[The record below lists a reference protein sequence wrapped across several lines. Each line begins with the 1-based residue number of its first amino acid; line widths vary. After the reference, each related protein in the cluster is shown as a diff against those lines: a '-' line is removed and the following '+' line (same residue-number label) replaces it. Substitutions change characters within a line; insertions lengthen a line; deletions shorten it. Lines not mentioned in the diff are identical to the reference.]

1 MRFFI
6 TLFFCFLFVG
16 LSAQNK
22 TGVWYGAIVFE
33 PDGVR
38 EIDSEPRIRVD
49 AQTGRIVNVP
59 PMYAGSMSLSKSRTY
74 TKAKLEIV
82 DTAGQMMAVLTT
94 FSADQKKLSAYLFYL
109 SATPTQKYAYYAKA
123 VRCLVNETEH
133 TPSLFDLHGNFI
145 FTDTSVVF
153 SGIWESPFGK
163 SRLGKFSFQPSIQSV
178 NVNPELLIEWNDAVK
193 FSPSGMT
200 EIENWAPSTSNFD
213 TILTKSFYIDVSI
226 VETGVL
232 DHDTLVVLV
241 DGQVLEENLVLTDK
255 KHDFRVNITSKD
267 YHQLTIRTKSEGS
280 IKGTGYLLSI
290 ATKENVYKYNLIQ
303 YKYNQS
309 DWFFQ
314 KVGGRA
320 RSN

>member
-1 MRFFI
+1 MRLFI
-6 TLFFCFLFVG
+6 TILFCMFFVAV
-16 LSAQNK
+16 SAQNK

-38 EIDSEPRIRVD
+38 EVDTESRIRVD
-49 AQTGRIVNVP
+49 PKAGRIINVP

-74 TKAKLEIV
+74 TKAKLEIL

-94 FSADQKKLSAYLFYL
+94 FSADQKKLTAYLFYL
-109 SATPTQKYAYYAKA
+109 SVTPTEKYNYYAKA
-123 VRCLVNETEH
+123 VRCLINETEH

-178 NVNPELLIEWNDAVK
+178 HVNPELLIQWNDIVNVV
-193 FSPSGMT
+193 PEVT
-200 EIENWAPSTSNFD
+200 QIENWAPSTSNFD
-213 TILTKSFYIDVSI
+213 TILTKSFYIDVS
-226 VETGVL
+226 VAETGAL
-232 DHDTLVVLV
+232 DHDTLSVIL
-241 DGQVLEENLVLTDK
+241 DGQVIEENLVLTDK

-290 ATKENVYKYNLIQ
+290 ATKENVYKYNLTQ

>member
-1 MRFFI
+1 MRLLTTI
-6 TLFFCFLFVG
+6 LFFLSFVAV
-16 LSAQNK
+16 SAQNK

-38 EIDSEPRIRVD
+38 EVDSEPRIRVD
-49 AQTGRIVNVP
+49 AQAGRIVNVP
-59 PMYAGSMSLSKSRTY
+59 PVYAGSMSLSKSRTY

-94 FSADQKKLSAYLFYL
+94 FSADQKKLTAYLFYL
-109 SATPTQKYAYYAKA
+109 SATPTEKYNYYAKA
-123 VRCLVNETEH
+123 VRCLVNETDH
-133 TPSLFDLHGNFI
+133 TPSLFDLHGNFV

-163 SRLGKFSFQPSIQSV
+163 SRLGKFNFQPSVQSI
-178 NVNPELLIEWNDAVK
+178 NVNPELLIQWNDIVK
-193 FSPSGMT
+193 VVP
-200 EIENWAPSTSNFD
+200 EVIQIENWAPSTSNFD

-226 VETGVL
+226 AETGVL
-232 DHDTLVVLV
+232 DHDTLSIII
-241 DGQVLEENLVLTDK
+241 DGQVIEENLVLTDK

-280 IKGTGYLLSI
+280 IKGAGYLLSI

>member
-1 MRFFI
+1 MRLLI
-6 TLFFCFLFVG
+6 TILFCFLFVA

-38 EIDSEPRIRVD
+38 EVDTESRIRVD
-49 AQTGRIVNVP
+49 AQAGRIVNVP
-59 PMYAGSMSLSKSRTY
+59 PMYAGTMSLSKSRTY
-74 TKAKLEIV
+74 TKAKLEII
-82 DTAGQMMAVLTT
+82 DTANHIMAVLTT

-109 SATPTQKYAYYAKA
+109 SITPNQKYSYYAKA
-123 VRCLVNETEH
+123 VRCLVNETEN
-133 TPSLFDLHGNFI
+133 TPSLFDLHGDFI

-178 NVNPELLIEWNDAVK
+178 NVNPELLIQWNDVVHVL
-193 FSPSGMT
+193 PGVT
-200 EIENWAPSTSNFD
+200 DIENWAPSTSNFD
-213 TILTKSFYIDVSI
+213 TLLTKSFYIDFSI
-226 VETGVL
+226 AETGAL
-232 DHDTLVVLV
+232 DHDTLSVLL

-255 KHDFRVNITSKD
+255 KHDFRVNITSKE
-267 YHQLTIRTKSEGS
+267 YHQLTIRTKSEGA

-290 ATKENVYKYNLIQ
+290 ATKENVYKYNLTQ

-314 KVGGRA
+314 KVGSRD

>member
-1 MRFFI
+1 MRLLI
-6 TLFFCFLFVG
+6 TILFCFLFVA

-38 EIDSEPRIRVD
+38 ELDTESRIRVD
-49 AQTGRIVNVP
+49 AKAGRIVNVP
-59 PMYAGSMSLSKSRTY
+59 PMYAGTMSLSKSRTY
-74 TKAKLEIV
+74 TKAKLEII
-82 DTAGQMMAVLTT
+82 DTANHIMAVLTT

-109 SATPTQKYAYYAKA
+109 SITPNQKYSYYAKA
-123 VRCLVNETEH
+123 VRCLVNETEN
-133 TPSLFDLHGNFI
+133 TPSLFDLHGDFI

-178 NVNPELLIEWNDAVK
+178 NVNPELLIQWNDVVHVL
-193 FSPSGMT
+193 PGVT
-200 EIENWAPSTSNFD
+200 DIENWAPSTSNFD
-213 TILTKSFYIDVSI
+213 TLLTKSFYIDFSI
-226 VETGVL
+226 AETGAL
-232 DHDTLVVLV
+232 DHDTLSVLL

-255 KHDFRVNITSKD
+255 KHDFRVNITSKE
-267 YHQLTIRTKSEGS
+267 YHQLTIRTKSEGA

-290 ATKENVYKYNLIQ
+290 ATKENVYKYNLTQ

-309 DWFFQ
+309 DWFFH
-314 KVGGRA
+314 KVGSRD

>member
-1 MRFFI
+1 MRLLI
-6 TLFFCFLFVG
+6 TILFCFLFVA

-38 EIDSEPRIRVD
+38 EVDTESRIRVD
-49 AQTGRIVNVP
+49 AQAGRIVNVP
-59 PMYAGSMSLSKSRTY
+59 PMYAGTMSLSKSRTY
-74 TKAKLEIV
+74 TKAKLEII
-82 DTAGQMMAVLTT
+82 DTANHMMAVLTT

-109 SATPTQKYAYYAKA
+109 SATPNQKYSYYAKA
-123 VRCLVNETEH
+123 VRCLVNETEN
-133 TPSLFDLHGNFI
+133 TPSLFDLHGDFI

-178 NVNPELLIEWNDAVK
+178 NVNPELLIQWNDVVHVL
-193 FSPSGMT
+193 PGVT
-200 EIENWAPSTSNFD
+200 DIENWAPSTSNFD
-213 TILTKSFYIDVSI
+213 TLLTKSFYIDFSI
-226 VETGVL
+226 AETGAL
-232 DHDTLVVLV
+232 DHDTLLVLL

-255 KHDFRVNITSKD
+255 KQDFRVNITSKE
-267 YHQLTIRTKSEGS
+267 YHQLTIRTKSEGA

-290 ATKENVYKYNLIQ
+290 ATKENVYKYNLTQ

-309 DWFFQ
+309 DWFFH
-314 KVGGRA
+314 KVGSKG

>member
-1 MRFFI
+1 MRLLI
-6 TLFFCFLFVG
+6 TILFCFLFVA

-38 EIDSEPRIRVD
+38 EVDTESRIRVD
-49 AQTGRIVNVP
+49 AQAGRIVNVP
-59 PMYAGSMSLSKSRTY
+59 PMYAGTMSLSKSRTY
-74 TKAKLEIV
+74 TKAKLEII
-82 DTAGQMMAVLTT
+82 DTANHMMAVLTT

-109 SATPTQKYAYYAKA
+109 SATPNQKYSYYAKA
-123 VRCLVNETEH
+123 VRCLVNETEN
-133 TPSLFDLHGNFI
+133 TPSLFDLHGDFI

-178 NVNPELLIEWNDAVK
+178 NVNPELLIQWNDVVHVL
-193 FSPSGMT
+193 PGVT
-200 EIENWAPSTSNFD
+200 DIENWAPSTSNFD
-213 TILTKSFYIDVSI
+213 TLLTKSFYIDFSI
-226 VETGVL
+226 AETGAL
-232 DHDTLVVLV
+232 DHDTLSVLL
-241 DGQVLEENLVLTDK
+241 DGRVLEENLVLTDK
-255 KHDFRVNITSKD
+255 KHDFRVNITSKE
-267 YHQLTIRTKSEGS
+267 YHQLTIRTKSEGA

-290 ATKENVYKYNLIQ
+290 ATKENVYKYNLTQ

-314 KVGGRA
+314 KVGSRD

>member
-1 MRFFI
+1 MRLLI
-6 TLFFCFLFVG
+6 TILFCFLFVA

-38 EIDSEPRIRVD
+38 EVDTESRIRVD
-49 AQTGRIVNVP
+49 AQAGRIVNVP
-59 PMYAGSMSLSKSRTY
+59 PMYAGTMSLSKSRTY
-74 TKAKLEIV
+74 TKAKLEII
-82 DTAGQMMAVLTT
+82 DTANHIMAVLTT

-109 SATPTQKYAYYAKA
+109 SATPNQKYSYYAKA
-123 VRCLVNETEH
+123 VRCLVNETEN
-133 TPSLFDLHGNFI
+133 TPSLFDLHGDFI

-153 SGIWESPFGK
+153 SGIWESLFGK

-178 NVNPELLIEWNDAVK
+178 NVNPELLIQWNDVVHVL
-193 FSPSGMT
+193 PGVT
-200 EIENWAPSTSNFD
+200 DIENWAPSTSNFD
-213 TILTKSFYIDVSI
+213 TLLTKSFYIDFSI
-226 VETGVL
+226 AETGAL
-232 DHDTLVVLV
+232 DHDTLSVLL

>member
-1 MRFFI
+1 MRPFI
-6 TLFFCFLFVG
+6 TVLFFMSFVAV
-16 LSAQNK
+16 SAQNK

-38 EIDSEPRIRVD
+38 EVDSEPRIRVD
-49 AQTGRIVNVP
+49 AQAGRIVNVP
-59 PMYAGSMSLSKSRTY
+59 PVYAGTMSLSKSRTY

-94 FSADQKKLSAYLFYL
+94 FSADQKKLTAYLFYV
-109 SATPTQKYAYYAKA
+109 SATPTEKYNYYAKA
-123 VRCLVNETEH
+123 VRCLINETEH
-133 TPSLFDLHGNFI
+133 TPSLFDLHGNFV

-163 SRLGKFSFQPSIQSV
+163 SRLGKFTFQPSIQSI
-178 NVNPELLIEWNDAVK
+178 NVNPELLIQWNDIVK
-193 FSPSGMT
+193 VVP
-200 EIENWAPSTSNFD
+200 EVIQIENWAPSTSNFD
-213 TILTKSFYIDVSI
+213 TILTKSFYIDFSI
-226 VETGVL
+226 AETGVL

-280 IKGTGYLLSI
+280 IKGTGFLLSI

>member
-1 MRFFI
+1 MRLLI
-6 TLFFCFLFVG
+6 TILFCFLFVA

-38 EIDSEPRIRVD
+38 ELDTESRIRVD
-49 AQTGRIVNVP
+49 AQAGRIVNVP
-59 PMYAGSMSLSKSRTY
+59 PMYAGTMSLSKSRTY
-74 TKAKLEIV
+74 TKAKLEII
-82 DTAGQMMAVLTT
+82 DTANHMMAVLTT

-109 SATPTQKYAYYAKA
+109 SATPNQKYSYYAKA
-123 VRCLVNETEH
+123 VRCLVNETEN
-133 TPSLFDLHGNFI
+133 TPSLFDLHGDFI

-178 NVNPELLIEWNDAVK
+178 NVNPELLIQWNDVVHVL
-193 FSPSGMT
+193 PGVT
-200 EIENWAPSTSNFD
+200 DIENWAPSTSNFD
-213 TILTKSFYIDVSI
+213 TLLTKSFYIDFSI
-226 VETGVL
+226 AETGAL
-232 DHDTLVVLV
+232 DHDTLSVLL
-241 DGQVLEENLVLTDK
+241 DGRVLEENLVLTDK
-255 KHDFRVNITSKD
+255 KHDFRVNITSKE
-267 YHQLTIRTKSEGS
+267 YHQLTIRTKSEGA

-290 ATKENVYKYNLIQ
+290 ATKENVYKYNLTQ

-314 KVGGRA
+314 KVGSRD

>member
-1 MRFFI
+1 MRLLTTI
-6 TLFFCFLFVG
+6 LFFLSFVAV
-16 LSAQNK
+16 SAQNK

-38 EIDSEPRIRVD
+38 EVDSEPRIRVD
-49 AQTGRIVNVP
+49 AQAGRIVNVP
-59 PMYAGSMSLSKSRTY
+59 PVYAGSMSLSKSRTY

-94 FSADQKKLSAYLFYL
+94 FSADQKKLTAYLFYL
-109 SATPTQKYAYYAKA
+109 SATPTEKYNYYAKA
-123 VRCLVNETEH
+123 VRCLVNETDH
-133 TPSLFDLHGNFI
+133 TPSLFDLHGNFV

-163 SRLGKFSFQPSIQSV
+163 SRLGKFSFQPSIQSI
-178 NVNPELLIEWNDAVK
+178 NVNPELLIQWNDIVK
-193 FSPSGMT
+193 VVP
-200 EIENWAPSTSNFD
+200 EVIQIENWAPSTSNFD

-226 VETGVL
+226 AETGVL
-232 DHDTLVVLV
+232 DHDTLSIIL
-241 DGQVLEENLVLTDK
+241 DGREIEENLVLTDK

>member
-1 MRFFI
+1 MRLFITILFFI
-6 TLFFCFLFVG
+6 SFVG
-16 LSAQNK
+16 VSAQNK

-38 EIDSEPRIRVD
+38 EVDSELRIRVD
-49 AQTGRIVNVP
+49 AKAGRIINVP
-59 PMYAGSMSLSKSRTY
+59 PVYAGSMSLSKSRTY
-74 TKAKLEIV
+74 TKAKLEII

-94 FSADQKKLSAYLFYL
+94 FSADEKKLTAYLFYL
-109 SATPTQKYAYYAKA
+109 SATPTEKYNYYAKA
-123 VRCLVNETEH
+123 VRCLMNETEH
-133 TPSLFDLHGNFI
+133 TPSLFDLHGNFN

-178 NVNPELLIEWNDAVK
+178 NVNPELLIQWNDVVKVIPAV
-193 FSPSGMT
+193 T
-200 EIENWAPSTSNFD
+200 EIETWAPSTSNFD
-213 TILTKSFYIDVSI
+213 TILTKSFYIDFSI
-226 VETGVL
+226 AETGVM

-241 DGQVLEENLVLTDK
+241 DGQVIEENLLLTDK

-290 ATKENVYKYNLIQ
+290 ATKENVYKYNLTQ

-314 KVGGRA
+314 KVGGRG

>member
-1 MRFFI
+1 MRLLTTI
-6 TLFFCFLFVG
+6 LFFLSFVAV
-16 LSAQNK
+16 SAQNK

-38 EIDSEPRIRVD
+38 EVDSEPRIRVD
-49 AQTGRIVNVP
+49 AQAGRIVNVP
-59 PMYAGSMSLSKSRTY
+59 PVYAGSMSLSKSRTY

-82 DTAGQMMAVLTT
+82 DSAGQMMAVLTT
-94 FSADQKKLSAYLFYL
+94 FSADQKKLTAYLFYL
-109 SATPTQKYAYYAKA
+109 SATPTEKYNYYAKA
-123 VRCLVNETEH
+123 VRCLVNETDH
-133 TPSLFDLHGNFI
+133 TPSLFDLHGNFV

-163 SRLGKFSFQPSIQSV
+163 SRLGKFSFQPSIQSI
-178 NVNPELLIEWNDAVK
+178 NVNPELLIQWNDIVK
-193 FSPSGMT
+193 VVP
-200 EIENWAPSTSNFD
+200 EVIQIENWAPSTSNFD
-213 TILTKSFYIDVSI
+213 TVLTKSFYIDVSI
-226 VETGVL
+226 AETGVL
-232 DHDTLVVLV
+232 DHDTLSIIL
-241 DGQVLEENLVLTDK
+241 DGRVLEENLVLTDK
-255 KHDFRVNITSKD
+255 KHDFRVNITSKN

-290 ATKENVYKYNLIQ
+290 ATKENVYKYNLTQ

>member
-1 MRFFI
+1 MRLLIGILFCMFF
-6 TLFFCFLFVG
+6 VAV
-16 LSAQNK
+16 SAQNK

-38 EIDSEPRIRVD
+38 EVDTESRIRVD
-49 AQTGRIVNVP
+49 PKAGRIINVP

-74 TKAKLEIV
+74 TKAKLEII

-94 FSADQKKLSAYLFYL
+94 FSADQKKLTAYLFYL
-109 SATPTQKYAYYAKA
+109 SITPTEKYNYYAKA
-123 VRCLVNETEH
+123 VRCLINETEH

-178 NVNPELLIEWNDAVK
+178 HVNPELLIQWNDIVK
-193 FSPSGMT
+193 IVPEVT
-200 EIENWAPSTSNFD
+200 QIENWAPSTSNFD

-226 VETGVL
+226 AETGAL
-232 DHDTLVVLV
+232 DNDTLSVIL
-241 DGQVLEENLVLTDK
+241 DGQVIEENLVLTDK

-290 ATKENVYKYNLIQ
+290 ATKENVYKYNLTQ
-303 YKYNQS
+303 YRYNQS

>member
-1 MRFFI
+1 MRLFI
-6 TLFFCFLFVG
+6 TILFCMFFVAV
-16 LSAQNK
+16 SAQNK

-38 EIDSEPRIRVD
+38 ELDTESRIRVD
-49 AQTGRIVNVP
+49 PKAGRIINVP

-74 TKAKLEIV
+74 TKAKLEII

-94 FSADQKKLSAYLFYL
+94 FSANQKKLTAYLFYL
-109 SATPTQKYAYYAKA
+109 SVTPTEKYNYYAKA
-123 VRCLVNETEH
+123 VRCLINETEH

-178 NVNPELLIEWNDAVK
+178 HVNPELLIQWNDIVNVV
-193 FSPSGMT
+193 PEVT
-200 EIENWAPSTSNFD
+200 QIENWAPSTSNFD

-226 VETGVL
+226 AETGAL
-232 DHDTLVVLV
+232 DNDTLSVIL
-241 DGQVLEENLVLTDK
+241 DGQVIEENLVLTDK

-290 ATKENVYKYNLIQ
+290 ATKENVYKYNLTQ

>member
-6 TLFFCFLFVG
+6 TLFFCFLFLG

-193 FSPSGMT
+193 FSPSGIT
-200 EIENWAPSTSNFD
+200 EIENWAASTSNFD

-290 ATKENVYKYNLIQ
+290 STKENVYKYNLTQ

-314 KVGGRA
+314 KIGGRP

>member
-1 MRFFI
+1 MRLFI
-6 TLFFCFLFVG
+6 TVLFFMSFMAV
-16 LSAQNK
+16 SAQNK

-38 EIDSEPRIRVD
+38 EVDSEPRIRVD
-49 AQTGRIVNVP
+49 AQAGRIVNVP
-59 PMYAGSMSLSKSRTY
+59 PVYAGTMSLSKSRTY

-94 FSADQKKLSAYLFYL
+94 FSADQKKLTAYLFYV
-109 SATPTQKYAYYAKA
+109 SATPTEKYNYYAKA
-123 VRCLVNETEH
+123 VRCLINETEH
-133 TPSLFDLHGNFI
+133 TPSLFDLHGNFV

-163 SRLGKFSFQPSIQSV
+163 SRLGKFTFQPSIQSI
-178 NVNPELLIEWNDAVK
+178 NVNPELLIQWNDIVK
-193 FSPSGMT
+193 VVP
-200 EIENWAPSTSNFD
+200 EVIQIENWAPSTSNFD

-226 VETGVL
+226 AETGVL
-232 DHDTLVVLV
+232 DHDTLSVIL
-241 DGQVLEENLVLTDK
+241 DGRVIEENLVLTDK

>member
-1 MRFFI
+1 MRLFI
-6 TLFFCFLFVG
+6 TFLFFMSFVAV
-16 LSAQNK
+16 SAQNK

-38 EIDSEPRIRVD
+38 EVDSEPRIRVD
-49 AQTGRIVNVP
+49 AQAGRIINVP
-59 PMYAGSMSLSKSRTY
+59 PVYAGTMSLSKSRTY

-94 FSADQKKLSAYLFYL
+94 FSADQKKLTAYLFYV
-109 SATPTQKYAYYAKA
+109 SATPTEKYNYYAKA
-123 VRCLVNETEH
+123 VRCLINETEH
-133 TPSLFDLHGNFI
+133 TLSLFDLHGNFI

-163 SRLGKFSFQPSIQSV
+163 SRLGKFSFQPSVQSI
-178 NVNPELLIEWNDAVK
+178 NVNPELLIQWNDVVKVIPAV
-193 FSPSGMT
+193 T
-200 EIENWAPSTSNFD
+200 EIETWAPSTSNFD

-226 VETGVL
+226 AETGVL

-241 DGQVLEENLVLTDK
+241 DGRVVEENLVLTDK

-290 ATKENVYKYNLIQ
+290 VTKENVYKYNLTQ

-314 KVGGRA
+314 KIGGRG

>member
-1 MRFFI
+1 MRLLI
-6 TLFFCFLFVG
+6 TLLFFLSFIRV
-16 LSAQNK
+16 SAQNK

-38 EIDSEPRIRVD
+38 EVDTESRIRISD
-49 AQTGRIVNVP
+49 GRIVNVP
-59 PMYAGSMSLSKSRTY
+59 PMYAGSMSLSKSGIY
-74 TKAKLEIV
+74 TKAKFEII
-82 DTAGQMMAVLTT
+82 DTANQMMAVLTT
-94 FSADQKKLSAYLFYL
+94 FSADQKKSSAYLFYV
-109 SATPTQKYAYYAKA
+109 SATPNQKYNYYAKA
-123 VRCLVNETEH
+123 VRCLLNETDH

-145 FTDTSVVF
+145 ITDSSVVF

-193 FSPSGMT
+193 AIPGGVID
-200 EIENWAPSTSNFD
+200 IENWAPSTSNFD
-213 TILTKSFYIDVSI
+213 TLLTKSFYIDASI
-226 VETGVL
+226 VQTGIL
-232 DHDTLVVLV
+232 DHDTLSIIL
-241 DGQVLEENLVLTDK
+241 DGQVLEENLVLTGK

-290 ATKENVYKYNLIQ
+290 ATKENVYKYNITQ

-309 DWFFQ
+309 DWFFH

-320 RSN
+320 RLN

>member
-1 MRFFI
+1 
-6 TLFFCFLFVG
+6 
-16 LSAQNK
+16 
-22 TGVWYGAIVFE
+22 
-33 PDGVR
+33 
-38 EIDSEPRIRVD
+38 
-49 AQTGRIVNVP
+49 
-59 PMYAGSMSLSKSRTY
+59 MSLSKSRTY
-74 TKAKLEIV
+74 TKAKLEII

-94 FSADQKKLSAYLFYL
+94 FSADQKKLTAYLFYL
-109 SATPTQKYAYYAKA
+109 SVTPTEKYNYYAKA
-123 VRCLVNETEH
+123 VRCLINETEH

-178 NVNPELLIEWNDAVK
+178 HVNPELLIQWNDIVK
-193 FSPSGMT
+193 IVPEVT
-200 EIENWAPSTSNFD
+200 QIENWAPSTSNFD

-226 VETGVL
+226 AETGAL
-232 DHDTLVVLV
+232 DNDTLSVIL
-241 DGQVLEENLVLTDK
+241 DGQVIEENLVLTDK

-290 ATKENVYKYNLIQ
+290 ATKENVYKYNLTQ
-303 YKYNQS
+303 YRYNQS

>member
-1 MRFFI
+1 MRLVI
-6 TLFFCFLFVG
+6 TVLFFMSFVAV
-16 LSAQNK
+16 SAQNK

-38 EIDSEPRIRVD
+38 EVDTEPRIRVD
-49 AQTGRIVNVP
+49 AQAGRIINVP

-74 TKAKLEIV
+74 TKAKLEII

-109 SATPTQKYAYYAKA
+109 SATPSEQYNYYAKA
-123 VRCLVNETEH
+123 VRCLINETEH

-178 NVNPELLIEWNDAVK
+178 HVNPELLIEWNDAVK
-193 FSPSGMT
+193 VVPSGVT
-200 EIENWAPSTSNFD
+200 EIENWAVSTSNFD
-213 TILTKSFYIDVSI
+213 TLLTKSFYIDLSI

-232 DHDTLVVLV
+232 DHDTLMVLI
-241 DGQVLEENLVLTDK
+241 DGEVLEENLVLTDK

-280 IKGTGYLLSI
+280 VKGTGYLLSI

>member
-1 MRFFI
+1 MRLLI
-6 TLFFCFLFVG
+6 TILFCFLFVA

-38 EIDSEPRIRVD
+38 ELDTESRIRVD
-49 AQTGRIVNVP
+49 PQAGRIVNVP
-59 PMYAGSMSLSKSRTY
+59 PIYAGSMPLSKSRTY
-74 TKAKLEIV
+74 TKAKFEII
-82 DTAGQMMAVLTT
+82 DTANQMMAVLTT
-94 FSADQKKLSAYLFYL
+94 FSADQKKLSSYLFYL
-109 SATPTQKYAYYAKA
+109 SATPTQKYNYYGKG
-123 VRCLVNETEH
+123 VRCLVNETDH
-133 TPSLFDLHGNFI
+133 TPGLFDIHGNFN
-145 FTDTSVVF
+145 FTDTSITF
-153 SGIWESPFGK
+153 NGIWESPFGK
-163 SRLGKFSFQPSIQSV
+163 SRLGKFSFQPSIQSI
-178 NVNPELLIEWNDAVK
+178 NVNPELLIQWNDVVKVIPAVIQ
-193 FSPSGMT
+193 
-200 EIENWAPSTSNFD
+200 IENWAPSTSNFD
-213 TILTKSFYIDVSI
+213 TILTKSFYIDFSI
-226 VETGVL
+226 AETGVL

-290 ATKENVYKYNLIQ
+290 ATKENVYKYNLTQ

-314 KVGGRA
+314 KLGGRA

>member
-1 MRFFI
+1 MRLFITILFFI
-6 TLFFCFLFVG
+6 SFVG
-16 LSAQNK
+16 VSAQNK

-38 EIDSEPRIRVD
+38 EVDSEPRIRVD
-49 AQTGRIVNVP
+49 AQAGRIVNVP
-59 PMYAGSMSLSKSRTY
+59 PVYAGTMSLSKSRTY

-94 FSADQKKLSAYLFYL
+94 FSADQKKLTAYLFYV
-109 SATPTQKYAYYAKA
+109 SATPTEKYNYYAKA
-123 VRCLVNETEH
+123 VRCLINETEH
-133 TPSLFDLHGNFI
+133 TPSLFDLHGNFV

-163 SRLGKFSFQPSIQSV
+163 SRLGKFTFQPSIQSI
-178 NVNPELLIEWNDAVK
+178 NVNPELLIQWNDIVK
-193 FSPSGMT
+193 VVP
-200 EIENWAPSTSNFD
+200 EVIQIENWAPSTSNFD

-226 VETGVL
+226 AETGVH
-232 DHDTLVVLV
+232 DHDTLSIIL
-241 DGQVLEENLVLTDK
+241 DGRVIEENLVLTDK

>member
-1 MRFFI
+1 MRLFI
-6 TLFFCFLFVG
+6 TILFFMSFIAV
-16 LSAQNK
+16 SAQNK

-38 EIDSEPRIRVD
+38 EVDSEPRIRVD
-49 AQTGRIVNVP
+49 AKAGRIINVP
-59 PMYAGSMSLSKSRTY
+59 PVYAGSMSLSKSRTY
-74 TKAKLEIV
+74 TKAKLEII

-109 SATPTQKYAYYAKA
+109 SATPSEKYNYYAKA
-123 VRCLVNETEH
+123 VRCLMNETEH
-133 TPSLFDLHGNFI
+133 TPSLFDLHGNFN
-145 FTDTSVVF
+145 FTDSSVVF

-178 NVNPELLIEWNDAVK
+178 NVNPELLIQWNDIVKVLPAV
-193 FSPSGMT
+193 T
-200 EIENWAPSTSNFD
+200 DIENWAPSTSNFD
-213 TILTKSFYIDVSI
+213 TIFTKSFYIDFSI
-226 VETGVL
+226 AETGIL
-232 DHDTLVVLV
+232 DNDTLSVLL
-241 DGQVLEENLVLTDK
+241 DGQVIEENLVLTDK
-255 KHDFRVNITSKD
+255 KHEFRVNITYKD

-290 ATKENVYKYNLIQ
+290 ATKENVYKYNLTQ

-314 KVGGRA
+314 KLGGRA

>member
-1 MRFFI
+1 MRLFI
-6 TLFFCFLFVG
+6 TFLFFMSFVAV
-16 LSAQNK
+16 SAQNK

-38 EIDSEPRIRVD
+38 EVDSEPRIRVD
-49 AQTGRIVNVP
+49 AQAGRIVNVP
-59 PMYAGSMSLSKSRTY
+59 PVYAGTMSLSKSRTY

-94 FSADQKKLSAYLFYL
+94 FSADQKKLTAYLFYV
-109 SATPTQKYAYYAKA
+109 SATPTEKYNYYAKA
-123 VRCLVNETEH
+123 VRCLINETEH
-133 TPSLFDLHGNFI
+133 TPSLFDLHGNFV

-163 SRLGKFSFQPSIQSV
+163 SRLGKFTFQPSIQSI
-178 NVNPELLIEWNDAVK
+178 NVNPELLIQWNDIVK
-193 FSPSGMT
+193 VVP
-200 EIENWAPSTSNFD
+200 EVIQIENWAPSTSNFD

-226 VETGVL
+226 AETGVL
-232 DHDTLVVLV
+232 DHDTLSIIL
-241 DGQVLEENLVLTDK
+241 DGRVIEENLVLTDK

>member
-1 MRFFI
+1 MRLFI
-6 TLFFCFLFVG
+6 TVLFFMSFVAV
-16 LSAQNK
+16 SAQNK

-38 EIDSEPRIRVD
+38 EVDTESRIRVD
-49 AQTGRIVNVP
+49 PKAGRIINVP

-74 TKAKLEIV
+74 TKAKLEII

-94 FSADQKKLSAYLFYL
+94 FSADQKKLTAYLFYL
-109 SATPTQKYAYYAKA
+109 SVTPTEKYNYYAKA
-123 VRCLVNETEH
+123 VRCLINETEH

-178 NVNPELLIEWNDAVK
+178 HVNPELLIQWNDIVNVV
-193 FSPSGMT
+193 PEVT
-200 EIENWAPSTSNFD
+200 QIENWAPSTSNFD
-213 TILTKSFYIDVSI
+213 TILTKSFYIDFSI
-226 VETGVL
+226 AETGAI
-232 DHDTLVVLV
+232 DNDTLSVIL
-241 DGQVLEENLVLTDK
+241 DGQVIEENLVLTDK

-290 ATKENVYKYNLIQ
+290 ATKENVYKYNLTQ

>member
-1 MRFFI
+1 
-6 TLFFCFLFVG
+6 
-16 LSAQNK
+16 
-22 TGVWYGAIVFE
+22 
-33 PDGVR
+33 
-38 EIDSEPRIRVD
+38 
-49 AQTGRIVNVP
+49 
-59 PMYAGSMSLSKSRTY
+59 MSLSKSRTY

-94 FSADQKKLSAYLFYL
+94 FSADQKKLSAYLFYV
-109 SATPTQKYAYYAKA
+109 SATPTEKYNYYAKA
-123 VRCLVNETEH
+123 VRCLMNETEH

-163 SRLGKFSFQPSIQSV
+163 SRLGKFSFQPSGQFI
-178 NVNPELLIEWNDAVK
+178 NVNPELLIEWNSVVKVIPAV
-193 FSPSGMT
+193 T
-200 EIENWAPSTSNFD
+200 EIETWAPSTSNFD
-213 TILTKSFYIDVSI
+213 TILTKSFYIDFSI
-226 VETGVL
+226 AETGVL

-290 ATKENVYKYNLIQ
+290 ATKENVYKYNLTQ

-314 KVGGRA
+314 KIGGRA

>member
-1 MRFFI
+1 MRLFI
-6 TLFFCFLFVG
+6 TFLFLMSSVAV
-16 LSAQNK
+16 SAQNK

-49 AQTGRIVNVP
+49 AQAGRIINVP
-59 PMYAGSMSLSKSRTY
+59 PIYAGSMSLSKSRTY

-82 DTAGQMMAVLTT
+82 ATAGQMMAVLTT

-109 SATPTQKYAYYAKA
+109 SATPSEKYNYYAKA
-123 VRCLVNETEH
+123 VRCLMNETEH
-133 TPSLFDLHGNFI
+133 TPSLFDLHGNFN
-145 FTDTSVVF
+145 FTDSSVVF

-178 NVNPELLIEWNDAVK
+178 NVNPELLIQWNDIVKVLPAV
-193 FSPSGMT
+193 T
-200 EIENWAPSTSNFD
+200 DIENWAPSTSNFD
-213 TILTKSFYIDVSI
+213 TILTKSFYIDFSI
-226 VETGVL
+226 AETGIL
-232 DHDTLVVLV
+232 DNDTLSVLL
-241 DGQVLEENLVLTDK
+241 DGQVIEENLVLTDK
-255 KHDFRVNITSKD
+255 KHEFRVNITSKD

-290 ATKENVYKYNLIQ
+290 ATKENVYKYNLTQ

-314 KVGGRA
+314 KIGGRA

>member
-1 MRFFI
+1 MRLFI
-6 TLFFCFLFVG
+6 TILFCMFFVAV
-16 LSAQNK
+16 SAQNK

-38 EIDSEPRIRVD
+38 EVDTESRIRVD
-49 AQTGRIVNVP
+49 PKAGRIINVP

-74 TKAKLEIV
+74 TKAKLEII

-94 FSADQKKLSAYLFYL
+94 FSADQKKLTAYLFYL
-109 SATPTQKYAYYAKA
+109 SVTPTEKYNYYAKA
-123 VRCLVNETEH
+123 VRCLINETEH

-178 NVNPELLIEWNDAVK
+178 HVNPELLIQWNDIVNVV
-193 FSPSGMT
+193 PEVT
-200 EIENWAPSTSNFD
+200 QIENWAPSTSNFD
-213 TILTKSFYIDVSI
+213 TILTKSFYIDFSI
-226 VETGVL
+226 AETGAI
-232 DHDTLVVLV
+232 DNDTLSVIL
-241 DGQVLEENLVLTDK
+241 DGQVIEENLVLTDK

-290 ATKENVYKYNLIQ
+290 ATKENVYKYNLTQ

-320 RSN
+320 CSN

>member
-1 MRFFI
+1 MRLLTTI
-6 TLFFCFLFVG
+6 LFFLSFVAV
-16 LSAQNK
+16 SAQNK

-38 EIDSEPRIRVD
+38 EVDSEPRIRVD
-49 AQTGRIVNVP
+49 AQAGRIVNVP
-59 PMYAGSMSLSKSRTY
+59 PMYAGSMSLSKSRTF

-94 FSADQKKLSAYLFYL
+94 FSADQKKLTAYLFYL
-109 SATPTQKYAYYAKA
+109 SATPTEKYNYYAKA

-133 TPSLFDLHGNFI
+133 TPSLFDLHGNFV

-153 SGIWESPFGK
+153 NGIWESPFGK
-163 SRLGKFSFQPSIQSV
+163 SRLGKFSFQPSIQSI
-178 NVNPELLIEWNDAVK
+178 NVNPELLIQWNDVVK
-193 FSPSGMT
+193 VVP
-200 EIENWAPSTSNFD
+200 EAIQLENWAPSTSNFD
-213 TILTKSFYIDVSI
+213 TILAKSFYIDVSI
-226 VETGVL
+226 AETGVL
-232 DHDTLVVLV
+232 DHDTLSIIL
-241 DGQVLEENLVLTDK
+241 DGRVLEENLVLTDK

-290 ATKENVYKYNLIQ
+290 TTKENVYKYNLIQ

>member
-1 MRFFI
+1 MRLLTTI
-6 TLFFCFLFVG
+6 LFFLSFVAV
-16 LSAQNK
+16 SAQNK

-38 EIDSEPRIRVD
+38 EVDSEPRIRVD
-49 AQTGRIVNVP
+49 AQAGRIVNVP
-59 PMYAGSMSLSKSRTY
+59 PVYAGSMSLSKS
-74 TKAKLEIV
+74 
-82 DTAGQMMAVLTT
+82 
-94 FSADQKKLSAYLFYL
+94 
-109 SATPTQKYAYYAKA
+109 ATPTEKYNYYAKA

-133 TPSLFDLHGNFI
+133 TPSLFDLHGNFV

-153 SGIWESPFGK
+153 NGIWESPFGK
-163 SRLGKFSFQPSIQSV
+163 SRLGKFSFQPSIQSI
-178 NVNPELLIEWNDAVK
+178 NVNPELLIQWNDIVK
-193 FSPSGMT
+193 VVP
-200 EIENWAPSTSNFD
+200 EVIQLENWVPSTSNFD
-213 TILTKSFYIDVSI
+213 TILTKSFYIDLSI
-226 VETGVL
+226 AETGVL
-232 DHDTLVVLV
+232 DNDTLSIII
-241 DGQVLEENLVLTDK
+241 DGQVIEENLVLTDK